1 MINLTGFQVNKL
13 TIKPGLVVE
22 IAILTVHKSI
32 NTGHTLSNTMCVDCD
47 CDIQICESDFQRT
60 MNQPALIYDNQTT
73 NRSGPINNMIMEWI
87 QVFQ

>member
-1 MINLTGFQVNKL
+1 MASSDQSDFGLQVKKL

-32 NTGHTLSNTMCVDCD
+32 HNGHTLSNTAYVDCD

-60 MNQPALIYDNQTT
+60 VNQPVMY
-73 NRSGPINNMIMEWI
+73 R
-87 QVFQ
+87 